1 MVRVIKNTLLLTIL
15 LLQSSCYLF
24 SFQRLDKVTVSE
36 LKQKY
41 AISLTD
47 GWTAEKAD
55 SLLGTFESIYQ
66 ESEDQNHSMNPS
78 VWQISDED
86 LQDDVQIKFAKDVKH
101 VTISR
106 DVFSVEESEAEKSQE
121 ELLSD
126 RHLLCV
132 VAQVVT
138 ENWTDIPEVRRI
150 LKDGTDRDMIELVLK
165 EMYGLSIIGA
175 GTPEANKIGQ
185 ELHRYGSQLLALQPT
200 NEELMMLMSVY
211 EKFPKG
217 LHNIGAGLKYLLI
230 NQQRRY
236 AGSAWIG
243 MFCVEYAD
251 FVFHIKNR
259 NEFQRIIFHEKAHFL
274 WEYTLNWD
282 LRAEWA
288 KIGGWQKDA
297 KNRFGWSNARSPNE
311 FVTAYARSKNPNE
324 DWSESVAYYLLQP
337 DRLRSC
343 SPPKYEFIDKVM
355 KLHGK
360 RETPYRRLTL
370 KTLENHESPSKAE

>member
-24 SFQRLDKVTVSE
+24 HLQKPDRITVSE
-36 LKQKY
+36 LKQKF

-47 GWTAEKAD
+47 GWTAAEAD
-55 SLLGTFESIYQ
+55 LLLDTFEFIYQ
-66 ESEDQNHSMNPS
+66 KPEEPKHLMKPS
-78 VWQISDED
+78 VWKISDED
-86 LQDDVQIKFAKDVKH
+86 LEDDAQIEFVKDLKH

-106 DVFSVEESEAEKSQE
+106 DVFSVEVSEVESEEVSLSNERLFRIVAEF
-121 ELLSD
+121 
-126 RHLLCV
+126 
-132 VAQVVT
+132 VT
-138 ENWTDIPEVRRI
+138 ENWTNIPEVRRI

-165 EMYGLSIIGA
+165 EMYGLSIIVA
-175 GTPEANKIGQ
+175 GTPEAEKMGQ
-185 ELHRYGSQLLALQPT
+185 ELRRYGVQLRVSQPT

-230 NQQRRY
+230 NQQRAY

-243 MFCVEYAD
+243 VFCVEYAD
-251 FVFHIKNR
+251 HIFYFKNR

-288 KIGGWQKDA
+288 KIGGWQKDP
-297 KNRFGWSNARSPNE
+297 KHRFGWSNARSPNE
-311 FVTAYARSKNPNE
+311 FVTPYARSKNPNE

-343 SPPKYEFIDKVM
+343 SLPKYEFVDKVM
-355 KLHGK
+355 KLYSKGGV
-360 RETPYRRLTL
+360 PYERLTL
-370 KTLENHESPSKAE
+370 KTLINEGNEL

>member
-1 MVRVIKNTLLLTIL
+1 MVRVIKHTLLLTIL

-24 SFQRLDKVTVSE
+24 SFQILDKVTVSE

-47 GWTAEKAD
+47 GWTAAEAD
-55 SLLGTFESIYQ
+55 LLLDTFEFIYQ
-66 ESEDQNHSMNPS
+66 ESEDANPSMNPS
-78 VWQISDED
+78 VWKISDED
-86 LQDDVQIKFAKDVKH
+86 LEDDAQIEFVKDLKH

-106 DVFSVEESEAEKSQE
+106 DVFSVEVSEVESEEVSLSNERLFRIVAEF
-121 ELLSD
+121 
-126 RHLLCV
+126 
-132 VAQVVT
+132 VT
-138 ENWTDIPEVRRI
+138 ENWTNIPEVRRI

-175 GTPEANKIGQ
+175 GTPEADKIGQ
-185 ELHRYGSQLLALQPT
+185 ELRRYGSELLALQPT
-200 NEELMMLMSVY
+200 NEELMMLISVY

-251 FVFHIKNR
+251 FIFHIKNR

-288 KIGGWQKDA
+288 KIGGWQKDE

-311 FVTAYARSKNPNE
+311 FVTPYARSKNPNE
-324 DWSESVAYYLLQP
+324 DWSESVAYYLFQP

-355 KLHGK
+355 KLHSK

-370 KTLENHESPSKAE
+370 KTLESHESPSKAE